1 MFATHYHEMAAL
13 SSKCPQAFNMHT
25 SVFVNE
31 EKVTHLYKV
40 EPGSCSKS
48 YGIEIAKLAGF
59 DENIL
64 ERANEL
70 NKVHNSTTYKFLQ
83 SIIIVTPLLP

>member
-13 SSKCPQAFNMHT
+13 SSKCPQAFNMYT

-70 NKVHNSTTYKFLQ
+70 NKVNNYT
-83 SIIIVTPLLP
+83 V

>member
-1 MFATHYHEMAAL
+1 
-13 SSKCPQAFNMHT
+13 MHT

-70 NKVHNSTTYKFLQ
+70 NKVNNYVKFIQYK
-83 SIIIVTPLLP
+83 LL